1 MKKIT
6 QKSLTLLKT
15 VDWKG
20 KPSVDALIDKIAN
33 LSKYKYNAFNSYSEA
48 HKAVADYFSKEKNCR
63 ELNNK
68 VNQLANKLYYFGVN
82 DWKFSHGWKNYGII
96 HSKSFDT
103 EEERD
108 RACDDYVTKYN
119 QSGRKKA
126 FKIDKW
132 QGAKKELSNRSI
144 DNIVDQLARSIKQQ

>member
-6 QKSLTLLKT
+6 IKSLGLLKM

-20 KPSVDALIDKIAN
+20 KPSVDVLIDKTAN
-33 LSKYKYNAFNSYSEA
+33 LVKYKYTAFNSYSEA
-48 HKAVADYFSKEKNCR
+48 HKAVVNYFSSANNCR

-68 VNQLANKLYYFGVN
+68 VNQLANQLYYFAIN
-82 DWKFSHGWKNYGII
+82 DWKFSGGWKNYRII
-96 HSKSFDT
+96 HTESYDT

-119 QSGRKKA
+119 KSGRKTA
-126 FKIDKW
+126 FKVDKW

-144 DNIVDQLARSIKQQ
+144 TNIIDQLARSIKQQ